1 MEDLSEKNKQN
12 NYETIKDINVNKKNN
27 KKLKQNLNNNEEDSQ
42 KNLKEYFL
50 NITKGENNYDG
61 DNDSD
66 SD

>member
-1 MEDLSEKNKQN
+1 M
-12 NYETIKDINVNKKNN
+12 
-27 KKLKQNLNNNEEDSQ
+27 NNEEDSQ